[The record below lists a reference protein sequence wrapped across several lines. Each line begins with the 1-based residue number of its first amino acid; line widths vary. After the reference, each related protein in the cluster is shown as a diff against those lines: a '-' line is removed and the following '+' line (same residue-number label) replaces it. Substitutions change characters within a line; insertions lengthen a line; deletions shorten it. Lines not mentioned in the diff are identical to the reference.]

1 MVPCQKLAGVPHSEW
16 EGWGKCIFLLP
27 LHAFF
32 FQVKDV
38 VQYIHVITCL
48 KSLVFKWSKEFQSI
62 HCIQNCALTV
72 SIKRKLFA
80 LWNFAWIFN
89 SSSLFEY
96 SSKKLL
102 YLKLLIRFQLVTV
115 IHHVIS
121 CHTNI
126 DDSVQSAIMKVSQY
140 LLSGLCNTQ
149 FMHSTA
155 QEYFR
160 VFRWLFLILPNKVAV

>member
-1 MVPCQKLAGVPHSEW
+1 MCSINICCHAKSLLVCHIQNGRD
-16 EGWGKCIFLLP
+16 EGNAFFCCLSIP
-27 LHAFF
+27 FF

-48 KSLVFKWSKEFQSI
+48 KSLVFKWSKELQSI
-62 HCIQNCALTV
+62 HCIQNCALMV
-72 SIKRKLFA
+72 SIKRKLFV

-96 SSKKLL
+96 ISKKLL

-121 CHTNI
+121 CHANI
-126 DDSVQSAIMKVSQY
+126 DDSVQSAIMKVSQC
-140 LLSGLCNTQ
+140 LLSGLCNT
-149 FMHSTA
+149 
-155 QEYFR
+155 
-160 VFRWLFLILPNKVAV
+160 